1 MGGNVF
7 IEHSI
12 SKCVGVYV
20 ISTCVSSEAVTREC
34 AVRVRVS
41 ECGTLRVCV

>member
-12 SKCVGVYV
+12 SKCVGVRYIYV
-20 ISTCVSSEAVTREC
+20 CVSSEAVTREC
-34 AVRVRVS
+34 AL
-41 ECGTLRVCV
+41 CVCV